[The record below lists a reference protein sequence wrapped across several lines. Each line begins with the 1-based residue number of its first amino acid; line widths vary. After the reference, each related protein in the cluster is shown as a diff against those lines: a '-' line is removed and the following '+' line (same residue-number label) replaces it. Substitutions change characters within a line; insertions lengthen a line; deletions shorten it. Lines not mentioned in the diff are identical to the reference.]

1 MIKIIDLV
9 KNQKVHFHFARNG
22 QLWYATDSGFVFPVP
37 FSDMG
42 DGTFLPSDKAILF
55 MRYIR
60 KQLNRMSEDEKL
72 AYKIMIDYKDA
83 FDMLGKL

>member
-1 MIKIIDLV
+1 MLSVKMLV
-9 KNQKVHFHFARNG
+9 KDQKVHFHFARSG
-22 QLWYATDSGFVFPVP
+22 QLWYITDSGFVFPVP

-60 KQLNRMSEDEKL
+60 KQLNRMSEEEKVAYLQKL
-72 AYKIMIDYKDA
+72 AK
-83 FDMLGKL
+83 